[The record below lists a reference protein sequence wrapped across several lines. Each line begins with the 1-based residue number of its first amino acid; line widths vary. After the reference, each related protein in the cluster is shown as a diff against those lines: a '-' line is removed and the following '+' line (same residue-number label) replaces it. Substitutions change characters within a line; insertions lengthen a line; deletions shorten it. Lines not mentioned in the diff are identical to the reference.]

1 MIHARVLVFAGTVT
15 LLVPGPVFAV
25 ELSVWALQDDL
36 RAAAGDPE
44 TSLPPTSIA
53 YNPTNGKLLIA
64 CAGSNGTIFEWE
76 QASTN
81 GVVLVPRS
89 NWGFGGGPSPFAS
102 VYVPGRGRYLVQD
115 GGTDNVILDVVPG
128 VPGQTPSVFV
138 DVGSVT
144 TNAFPAGGMP
154 QDGDYAYYK
163 SQITGIEQTIHRFTL
178 VGTNGEDE
186 EYIPKAA
193 FDAWESSGPSLQF
206 GLDSADELIVSLRT
220 PVKPNRGLYR
230 WDPDADT
237 NGAFVPIVQ
246 EAQIKAHTGQDN
258 TTIYGLGIDPMDNMY
273 FYDIYAAAILK
284 VDRTGRIS
292 TFVTNDAIRE
302 FMNDPEMSVWPQ
314 FMAVANNLLIFT
326 TGNTSGHILAARIP
340 LEPEMVTIPGTDYE
354 VNGPTY
360 TYEIGKY
367 EITNAQYC
375 VFLNDAEKTQQ
386 TNPTDPR
393 CTHMWFEP
401 ASGDVYMTDVT
412 GFPSGSEWY
421 DRTLYKTS
429 DFPDSKIKYNAGN
442 VVGSRFYVL
451 PGFDHHPVGTVSW
464 FGAAKFCNWLTIDA
478 GMDVPQ
484 ICYHEGTS
492 KYDWYAITASD
503 WSANGL
509 LDEERLDLVRNY
521 RGYRL
526 PMDGVNVDAGTTGV
540 AHSWNIDANP
550 YNEWYK
556 AAAFDPNAPDTVRDG
571 PGDYEVVQP
580 DHWIFGYG
588 ADTNTNADANLANSG
603 DPFAETTPVGW
614 YDGINVLLDGTPTND
629 TRNRYGLYDMCG
641 NMAEWINDTALEYP
655 WDSTYRG
662 TRGGRWVN
670 SDPKWATN
678 SVRVLVIARYYA
690 ENNIGLRLVRSPGY
704 GDFDADGNIDLDDFA
719 FFAEAMTGPAE
730 TVSPGLGYEACD
742 YNGDARVDLL
752 DFARFQIVFDAP
764 P

>member
-273 FYDIYAAAILK
+273 FYDVYAAAILK
-284 VDRTGRIS
+284 VDRAGRIS
-292 TFVTNDAIRE
+292 TFVTDDEIRE

-340 LEPEMVTIPGTDYE
+340 LEAEMVTIPGTDYE

-451 PGFDHHPVGTVSW
+451 SGFDHHPVGTVSW

-690 ENNIGLRLVRSPGY
+690 ENNIGLRLARSPGY
-704 GDFDADGNIDLDDFA
+704 GDFDADGNI
-719 FFAEAMTGPAE
+719 G
-730 TVSPGLGYEACD
+730 
-742 YNGDARVDLL
+742 ARLRSL
-752 DFARFQIVFDAP
+752 RL
-764 P
+764 